1 MKREAEARGV
11 EVVEVGAQQR
21 GQEEEASRVRR
32 QVSSSSPEPEP
43 TEELLVEAPKKGP
56 RS

>member
-1 MKREAEARGV
+1 MRGV
-11 EVVEVGAQQR
+11 EVVEVGDERR

-32 QVSSSSPEPEP
+32 QASSSSPEPEP
-43 TEELLVEAPKKGP
+43 TEELLVEEPKKGP